1 MQNTQLAKSMDHIEI
16 QFNNE
21 KENWQHLYIT
31 RIHICNQK
39 DKIATFVLYLKIIFL
54 KFFDIFFALLLY

>member
-21 KENWQHLYIT
+21 KENWQHLYINRHFAKEDT
-31 RIHICNQK
+31 QMAQC
-39 DKIATFVLYLKIIFL
+39 TLPLTSL
-54 KFFDIFFALLLY
+54 FFMKL